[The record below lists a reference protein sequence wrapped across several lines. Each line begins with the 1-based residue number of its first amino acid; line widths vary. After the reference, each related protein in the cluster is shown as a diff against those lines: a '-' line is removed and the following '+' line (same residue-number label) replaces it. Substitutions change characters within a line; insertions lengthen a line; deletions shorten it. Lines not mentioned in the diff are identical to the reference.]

1 MNAIFPN
8 TLVSKDFTGYSTES
22 SKFYF
27 AQFNQVTT
35 SQEESRNIT
44 ILTAEGDKVTI
55 LADSQ
60 STSQYST
67 YNGFARVN
75 NMSLNLQGKSISTD
89 SSSEFLMLVEG
100 DLNKQEVKDI
110 QKAMKAIDKIMQ
122 STLSGNLKNAM
133 AMVNKV
139 GNLES
144 IASFEANIESK
155 KSVVVEQAL
164 MMVAEKTVESPSGG
178 ETEESIVNRDSLKQ
192 AADQI
197 MDIMEHSGVKPSK
210 FIKPL
215 NRYLSNQ
222 LDKNSDDDH
231 EHPKHIE
238 MGRSMRSELLE
249 RIKQLQE
256 AKEGS
261 LELEPVNEDLPEIVE
276 DPAPVEDGLT
286 NMETESSMV
295 EA

>member
-1 MNAIFPN
+1 MNAIFQNPS
-8 TLVSKDFTGYSTES
+8 VSKDFAGYSMES

-35 SQEESRNIT
+35 SKEDSKDIT

-55 LADSQ
+55 SANSQ
-60 STSQYST
+60 STSQYTT

-89 SSSEFLMLVEG
+89 SSSEFSMLVEG

-144 IASFEANIESK
+144 IASFEANMESNK
-155 KSVVVEQAL
+155 TVIVEQAL
-164 MMVAEKTVESPSGG
+164 MMVSEGTVESPAGG
-178 ETEESIVNRDSLKQ
+178 EAEESIANQDSLKQ
-192 AADQI
+192 TADQI
-197 MDIMEHSGVKPSK
+197 MDIMEHSGVKPPK

-238 MGRSMRSELLE
+238 MGKRMSSELLE

-256 AKEGS
+256 AKEGV
-261 LELEPVNEDLPEIVE
+261 LELEPANEDLPKIVE
-276 DPAPVEDGLT
+276 EDGLT